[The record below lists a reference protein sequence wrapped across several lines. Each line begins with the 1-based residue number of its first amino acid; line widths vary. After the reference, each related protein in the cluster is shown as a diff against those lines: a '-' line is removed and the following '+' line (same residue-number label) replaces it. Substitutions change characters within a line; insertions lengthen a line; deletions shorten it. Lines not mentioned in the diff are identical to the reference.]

1 METAEVARK
10 IVLSE
15 GLLDAGSVVAAI
27 DEAAGEDVVVTGA
40 LPPQGRDL
48 DLLVNDEQARR
59 LPQVLAARGFLPRG
73 RKVAPR
79 RSASK
84 QWVMIEGCS
93 ALAVDL
99 NPVRRWG
106 LPPGEER
113 ALVAD
118 AVPIE
123 GFRHLVRPSSYHTIL
138 ILARRLA
145 TGSLSSHRLDKLA
158 AAIDADP
165 LAWERAQER
174 AGAWGVRAAVPALR
188 RMYEQGLPPTRT
200 QRARALAGVTRAA
213 GVHSA
218 VARAG
223 GKLAA
228 AMPRRARVVG
238 FSGLDGSGKSSQVR
252 ALTSML
258 EQLDVAVVAEW
269 KPLGHNAS
277 IRAVRRVI
285 KRAYARLRGLDAKQ
299 LDELKRPG
307 RSLIAGANPA
317 LLGGRQNAALTHIWS
332 TLVCLASAGHYRM
345 VALRHAGSGRLII
358 FDRYALDTTAQL
370 RFFYG
375 PEHRFGLQ
383 RALIRIL
390 CPVPI
395 AAWLLD
401 VPGEVALARKPEQ
414 YDLPQL
420 KQQETL
426 LREEAAR
433 LGVTR
438 LDGTRPMTE
447 LCQHIATQIWER
459 MNH

>member
-1 METAEVARK
+1 VPAEV
-10 IVLSE
+10 
-15 GLLDAGSVVAAI
+15 LLDAQAAVAAI
-27 DEAAGEDVVVTGA
+27 DEACEEDVIVTGS

-48 DLLVNDEQARR
+48 DLLVSEEQALR
-59 LPQVLAARGFLPRG
+59 LPEVLAKHGFLPRG
-73 RKVAPR
+73 RDVTPR

-84 QWVMIEGCS
+84 QWVLIVGCS

-106 LPPGEER
+106 LAPEQER

-118 AVPIE
+118 AMPIE
-123 GFRHLVRPSSYHTIL
+123 GYRHLVRPSPSHTIL
-138 ILARRLA
+138 ILARRLV
-145 TGSLSSHRLDKLA
+145 TGGLSSRRLGKLA
-158 AAIDADP
+158 AAIEEDP
-165 LAWERAQER
+165 LAWERAREQ
-174 AGAWGVRAAVPALR
+174 AGAWGVRTAVPVLR
-188 RMYEQGLPPTRT
+188 RMHEQGRPPTRAE
-200 QRARALAGVTRAA
+200 RAKALAEVTMAA
-213 GVHSA
+213 GLGGA

-223 GKLAA
+223 GKLGA
-228 AMPRRARVVG
+228 AMPRRPKVVG

-277 IRAVRRVI
+277 IRAVRRAV
-285 KRAYARLRGLDAKQ
+285 KRGYARLRGLDDRQ
-299 LDELKRPG
+299 LDQMKRPG
-307 RSLIAGANPA
+307 RSLIAGANPV

-332 TLVCLASAGHYRM
+332 TMVCLASAGHYRM
-345 VALRHAGSGRLII
+345 VTLRHAGSGRLIV

-375 PEHRFGLQ
+375 PDHRFGLQ
-383 RALIRIL
+383 RAVIRIL
-390 CPVPI
+390 CPAPI
-395 AAWLLD
+395 GAWLLD

-420 KQQETL
+420 KQQEDL
-426 LREEAAR
+426 LRQEAAR

-447 LCQHIATQIWER
+447 LTQHIATQIWER
-459 MNH
+459 MGH